1 MNFNDLLKLT
11 EASRTASDSFRTT
24 GEAIAKEKAT
34 GNSANNKQK
43 DAARKRN
50 ERAKKIPRDR
60 KSKGELVKEVIAVK
74 TASGRVQLIFKDSFN
89 KETHVKLNKG
99 DSLTEDEAKS
109 FTNDPKFEQTRAS
122 KLLFGELKKQ
132 EDKEEKTTKTAEKA
146 DGKSKTKEGEQETGE
161 AQPQKAKRLSKEEI
175 LQAMQGMDTN
185 QLASMPLD
193 LQQEYFKSVRS
204 PIKSSDFD
212 NITFESL
219 SNQFGINTTSN
230 LPYNQQVINALIFA
244 AKLKAGAGEQ
254 ELNTL
259 FSGQSNS
266 LDFTKT
272 AFLQANKILSQI
284 GDECIQNLLTSI
296 EAGNSSMYSDGVPE
310 LQCGEYK
317 FKISAGGEFTMTTN
331 SLNQTGK
338 NIRGIIG
345 NALTRTIMDPAIAK
359 SDPYVKKLLS
369 DVELSGN
376 KFASELL
383 PDQSIGMI
391 LNDPELIEKFK
402 SYEIFSPSGESLGFA
417 IDSNGLVNPAISVSA
432 YEASIKKSGS
442 ELFKGGKKNSFLVSL
457 TKNILKSSLRGDG
470 IVDPKNAPN
479 HIITT
484 NGVFPM
490 SDDYIGEIAK
500 TASINIKQNEQ
511 AMDTSN
517 ISTYKKSAVQNLQ
530 KWRTVVE
537 EKETKPNLKKLFVD
551 RKSIDPLNIIVKN
564 SIDNLS
570 FDINASLLPGF
581 KPEDIN
587 SVEYNYITIGKKTI
601 KIPVSKTE
609 TVTDNLLGENYFV
622 INEMLIESLTNNF
635 LLSKLNKVNIIS
647 DTERNMIERYG
658 PLLLEEDDLRAGCL
672 IPILNKIYSY
682 TVEDTEYLIP
692 LFEDIISDNLE
703 EKYIRNYKKE
713 YKNYHGKPKQKKE
726 RASRTAARELMIKKG
741 VVKKGSKKDIDHKNA
756 IRNGGS
762 NNVKNLRVRDRSEN
776 RADNGHHKG
785 ETQNRKQS

>member
-1 MNFNDLLKLT
+1 MNFKDLLKLT
-11 EASRTASDSFRTT
+11 EASRTSSDSFKST

-34 GNSANNKQK
+34 GNASNNKSK
-43 DAARKRN
+43 DAARKRV
-50 ERAKKIPRDR
+50 ERSKQIPRDR

-99 DSLTEDEAKS
+99 DALTEDEAKS

-122 KLLFGELKKQ
+122 KLLFGELKASEEK
-132 EDKEEKTTKTAEKA
+132 EDKKAKTPTEA
-146 DGKSKTKEGEQETGE
+146 GKPKKTKQGEPETKE
-161 AQPQKAKRLSKEEI
+161 EQPQKAKRLSKEEI

-185 QLASMPLD
+185 QMASMPLD
-193 LQQEYFKSVRS
+193 LQQEYFKSIRA
-204 PIKSSDFD
+204 PKKSAEFD
-212 NITFESL
+212 NITFEAL
-219 SNQFGINTTSN
+219 TNQFGINTTSN

-244 AKLKAGAGEQ
+244 AKLKAGASEQ
-254 ELNTL
+254 ELNAL
-259 FSGQSNS
+259 FSGSANS

-284 GDECIQNLLTSI
+284 GDECIQNLLSTVES
-296 EAGNSSMYSDGVPE
+296 GNSSMYSDGVPE

-317 FKISAGGEFTMTTN
+317 FKISAGGEFTMSTN
-331 SLNQTGK
+331 ALNQSGK
-338 NIRGIIG
+338 IVRGIIG
-345 NALTRTIMDPAIAK
+345 NALTKTIMDPELAK
-359 SDPYVKKLLS
+359 SDPYVKKLLA
-369 DVELSGN
+369 DVTSFGD
-376 KFASELL
+376 KFSPQLL
-383 PDQSIGMI
+383 PDQSIQLI
-391 LNDPELIEKFK
+391 LSNPELVKKFQ
-402 SYEIFSPSGESLGFA
+402 SQEIFSPSGQSLGFV
-417 IDSNGLVNPAISVSA
+417 IDQNGQINPAASVSA
-432 YEASIKKSGS
+432 YEGSIKKAGND
-442 ELFKGGKKNSFLVSL
+442 LFKGGKKNSFLVSL
-457 TKNILKSSLRGDG
+457 TKNILQTSLRGDG
-470 IVDPKNAPN
+470 MVDPKNAPN

-490 SDDYIGEIAK
+490 SDDYMSEIAK
-500 TASINIKQNEQ
+500 TASIDIKQNEF

-530 KWRTVVE
+530 KWKTVVE
-537 EKETKPNLKKLFVD
+537 GKEDTQNTNKLFVD
-551 RKSIDPLNIIVKN
+551 RKSIEPLSLIVKN

-587 SVEYNYITIGKKTI
+587 SIEYNYVTIGKKTI
-601 KIPVSKTE
+601 KIPVNKTE
-609 TVTDNLLGENYFV
+609 TVTDKLLGENYFV

-647 DTERNMIERYG
+647 DAERNIIEHYG
-658 PLLLEEDDLRAGCL
+658 PLLLAEEDLRAGCL

-682 TVEDTEYLIP
+682 TVENTEYLIP
-692 LFEDIISDNLE
+692 LFEDIIADNLE

-756 IRNGGS
+756 LRNGGS
-762 NNVKNLRVRDRSEN
+762 NSVKNLRVRDRSEN

-785 ETQNRKQS
+785 ETQNRN

>member
-1 MNFNDLLKLT
+1 MNFKDLLKLT

-24 GEAIAKEKAT
+24 GEAISKEKAT
-34 GNSANNKQK
+34 GNASNNKSK
-43 DAARKRN
+43 DAARKRV
-50 ERAKKIPRDR
+50 ERSKQIPRDR

-99 DSLTEDEAKS
+99 DTLTEDEAKS

-132 EDKEEKTTKTAEKA
+132 EDKEEKTPKTAEKTSA
-146 DGKSKTKEGEQETGE
+146 KPKAKEGEQETAE
-161 AQPQKAKRLSKEEI
+161 AQPQKAKRLSKQEI

-185 QLASMPLD
+185 QMASMPLD
-193 LQQEYFKSVRS
+193 LQQEYFKSIRA
-204 PIKSSDFD
+204 PKKSEAFD
-212 NITFESL
+212 NITFEAL
-219 SNQFGINTTSN
+219 TNQFGINTTSN
-230 LPYNQQVINALIFA
+230 LPYNQQVINALIFV
-244 AKLKAGAGEQ
+244 AKLKSGASEQ
-254 ELNTL
+254 ELNSL
-259 FSGQSNS
+259 FSGSANS

-284 GDECIQNLLTSI
+284 GDECIQNLLSSV
-296 EAGNSSMYSDGVPE
+296 ESGNSSMYSDGVPE

-317 FKISAGGEFTMTTN
+317 FKISAGGEFTMSTN
-331 SLNQTGK
+331 SLNQSGK
-338 NIRGIIG
+338 IVRGIIG
-345 NALTRTIMDPAIAK
+345 NALTKTIMDPEMAK
-359 SDPYVKKLLS
+359 SDPYVKKLLT
-369 DVELSGN
+369 DVEASGE
-376 KFASELL
+376 KFSPQLL
-383 PDQSIGMI
+383 PDQSLQMI
-391 LNDPELIEKFK
+391 LSNPDMVTKFQ
-402 SYEIFSPSGESLGFA
+402 SYEIFSPSGQSLGFA
-417 IDSNGLVNPAISVSA
+417 IDKDGNINPAVSVSA
-432 YEASIKKSGS
+432 YEASIKKAGS

-457 TKNILKSSLRGDG
+457 TKNILQSSLRGDG
-470 IVDPKNAPN
+470 LVDPKNAPN

-490 SDDYIGEIAK
+490 SDDYMQEISN
-500 TASINIKQNEQ
+500 TASITVKQNDK
-511 AMDTSN
+511 ALDTSN
-517 ISTYKKSAVQNLQ
+517 ISTYKKSSIQNLQ
-530 KWRTVVE
+530 KWRTVIE
-537 EKETKPNLKKLFVD
+537 GTEDKSNLNKLFQD
-551 RKSIDPLNIIVKN
+551 RKSIDPLEIIVKN

-581 KPEDIN
+581 KPEDLN
-587 SVEYNYITIGKKTI
+587 SIEYNYITIGKKTI
-601 KIPVSKTE
+601 KIPVNKTE
-609 TVTDNLLGENYFV
+609 TVTDKLLGENYFV
-622 INEMLIESLTNNF
+622 INEMLVESLTNNF

-647 DTERNMIERYG
+647 DSERSIIEHYG

-682 TVEDTEYLIP
+682 TIENTEYLIP
-692 LFEDIISDNLE
+692 LFEDIIADNLE

-756 IRNGGS
+756 LRNGGS
-762 NNVKNLRVRDRSEN
+762 NSVKNLRVRDRSEN

-785 ETQNRKQS
+785 ETQNRN

>member
-1 MNFNDLLKLT
+1 MNFKDLLKLT

-24 GEAIAKEKAT
+24 GEAISKEKAT
-34 GNSANNKQK
+34 GNATSNKSK
-43 DAARKRN
+43 DAARKRV
-50 ERAKKIPRDR
+50 ERSKQIPRDR

-99 DSLTEDEAKS
+99 DTLTEDEAKS

-132 EDKEEKTTKTAEKA
+132 EDKEEKTPKTAEKTSA
-146 DGKSKTKEGEQETGE
+146 KPKAKEGEQETAE
-161 AQPQKAKRLSKEEI
+161 AQPQKAKRLSKQEI

-185 QLASMPLD
+185 QMASMPLD
-193 LQQEYFKSVRS
+193 LQQEYFKSIRA
-204 PIKSSDFD
+204 PKKSEEFD
-212 NITFESL
+212 NITFEAL
-219 SNQFGINTTSN
+219 TNQFGINTTSN

-244 AKLKAGAGEQ
+244 AKLKAGASEQ
-254 ELNTL
+254 ELNSL
-259 FSGQSNS
+259 FSGSANS

-284 GDECIQNLLTSI
+284 GDECIQNLLSSI
-296 EAGNSSMYSDGVPE
+296 ESGNSSMYSDGVPE

-317 FKISAGGEFTMTTN
+317 FKISAGGEFTMSTN
-331 SLNQTGK
+331 SLNQSGK
-338 NIRGIIG
+338 IVRGIIG
-345 NALTRTIMDPAIAK
+345 NALTKTIMDPEMAK
-359 SDPYVKKLLS
+359 SDPYVKKLLT
-369 DVELSGN
+369 DVEASGE
-376 KFASELL
+376 KFSPQLL
-383 PDQSIGMI
+383 PDQSLQMI
-391 LNDPELIEKFK
+391 LSNPDMVTKFQ
-402 SYEIFSPSGESLGFA
+402 SYEIFSPSGQSLGFA
-417 IDSNGLVNPAISVSA
+417 IDKDGNINPAVSVSA
-432 YEASIKKSGS
+432 YEASIKKAGS

-457 TKNILKSSLRGDG
+457 TKNILQSSLRGDG
-470 IVDPKNAPN
+470 LVDPKNAPN

-490 SDDYIGEIAK
+490 SDDYMQEISN
-500 TASINIKQNEQ
+500 TASITVKQNDK
-511 AMDTSN
+511 ALDTSN
-517 ISTYKKSAVQNLQ
+517 ISTYKKSSIQNLQ
-530 KWRTVVE
+530 KWRTVIE
-537 EKETKPNLKKLFVD
+537 GTEDKSNLNKLFQD
-551 RKSIDPLNIIVKN
+551 RKSIDPLAIIVKN

-581 KPEDIN
+581 KPEDLN
-587 SVEYNYITIGKKTI
+587 SIEYNYITIGKKTI
-601 KIPVSKTE
+601 KIPVNKTE
-609 TVTDNLLGENYFV
+609 TVTDKLLGENYFV
-622 INEMLIESLTNNF
+622 INEMLVESLTNNF

-647 DTERNMIERYG
+647 DSERSIIEHYG

-682 TVEDTEYLIP
+682 TIENTEYLIP
-692 LFEDIISDNLE
+692 LFEDILADNLE

-726 RASRTAARELMIKKG
+726 RASRTMARELMIKKG

-756 IRNGGS
+756 LRNGGS
-762 NNVKNLRVRDRSEN
+762 NSIKNLRVRDRSEN

-785 ETQNRKQS
+785 ETQNRN